1 MIMDIIYFGNC
12 SIDEIILKDSK
23 VKCFGGSALNS
34 ALISSLS
41 KLNIAVV
48 SVIGQDFDKS
58 VFGNVL
64 FFGEE
69 KKCNSNCFEINEEL
83 GYCLLKSSEYLSLD
97 NIPKIKM

>member
-23 VKCFGGSALNS
+23 VKSFGGSALNS

-48 SVIGQDFDKS
+48 SVIG
-58 VFGNVL
+58 
-64 FFGEE
+64 
-69 KKCNSNCFEINEEL
+69 
-83 GYCLLKSSEYLSLD
+83 
-97 NIPKIKM
+97 